1 LTPMNQFILCSEIY
15 PRECVRAAIESY
27 KTHLNATILEQGD
40 SRTVV
45 ALDPWTSDFEA
56 DTVVREFLNYLLD
69 LSIRQHLGSNE
80 GGQIL

>member
-1 LTPMNQFILCSEIY
+1 M
-15 PRECVRAAIESY
+15 RAAIEAFDS
-27 KTHLNATILEQGD
+27 HLRATIIDDDEAAI
-40 SRTVV
+40 VV
-45 ALDPWTSDFEA
+45 GLDLRTSDVDA